1 MQHFEPIMLIT
12 LLLENQYLSLWAGAA
27 VNILPVKFQTIY
39 ISVNL
44 NLINL
49 FQSDRADNVL
59 SGTKQEMMQK
69 IRNDIKDFKEKKNLD
84 KVF

>member
-1 MQHFEPIMLIT
+1 MGKLRHLIPVIR
-12 LLLENQYLSLWAGAA
+12 LLLDDHWLWAGVAIKS
-27 VNILPVKFQTIY
+27 V

>member
-1 MQHFEPIMLIT
+1 M
-12 LLLENQYLSLWAGAA
+12 
-27 VNILPVKFQTIY
+27 

-59 SGTKQEMMQK
+59 SGTKQEMMQQ